1 MTTNYLQMKKKPKK
15 IKITKRSTYYR
26 WIEGV
31 NANVK
36 VYPCEHEKPD
46 YKAVLALYEKTEEV
60 LKKRDKDVEDLKV
73 KLGECI
79 EQLVLNN
86 KYHEGRT
93 ARYAKLYVGYKKKY
107 QGLFTLREAAIKMGI
122 TEEDEEEAAK
132 DFEFKHKTKTLES
145 GKTINQIILKKKH
158 TKH

>member
-1 MTTNYLQMKKKPKK
+1 MKKRKNKK
-15 IKITKRSTYYR
+15 IKITKRSRYYR

-46 YKAVLALYEKTEEV
+46 YKSVLALYEKTEEV

-86 KYHEGRT
+86 KYHEERT
-93 ARYAKLYVGYKKKY
+93 ARYAKLYVAYKKRY
-107 QGLFTLREAAIKMGI
+107 QELFKLREVYERIDDEHPF
-122 TEEDEEEAAK
+122 TEEEKAASAAAK
-132 DFEFKHKTKTLES
+132 KDF
-145 GKTINQIILKKKH
+145 
-158 TKH
+158 

>member
-1 MTTNYLQMKKKPKK
+1 MTKKPKK
-15 IKITKRSTYYR
+15 IKITKRSRYYR

-93 ARYAKLYVGYKKKY
+93 ARYAKLYVGYKKKF
-107 QGLFTLREAAIKMGI
+107 Q
-122 TEEDEEEAAK
+122 
-132 DFEFKHKTKTLES
+132 
-145 GKTINQIILKKKH
+145 
-158 TKH
+158 